1 MEVIY
6 GGLPAWAFWA
16 ACGVTLVAGFVKGAI
31 GFAMPLIM
39 MSAFGSIMPPTT
51 ALAGLILA
59 TLTTNIHQTFRFGWR
74 AAADSAWQYRRMI
87 VTTVAGIVITAPFA
101 TMLPQQVLLGL
112 LGFPIAAFALIQLSG
127 RSLALRLEHRRR
139 AEYMTGMIGGLYGGV
154 SGIWGPPIVVYLL
167 SIGAA
172 KAESVRVQ
180 GVLFLIGSVVLLG
193 AHLNSGVLNAQTLPF
208 SAALIVPAALGM
220 AIGFRLQDRLD
231 PVVFRRWTLILLA
244 ITALNLLRKA
254 IFG

>member
-1 MEVIY
+1 MDLIY

-39 MSAFGSIMPPTT
+39 MSAFGSFMPPTT
-51 ALAGLILA
+51 ALAGLVLA
-59 TLTTNIHQTFRFGWR
+59 TLTTNIHQTLRDGPR
-74 AAADSAWQYRRMI
+74 AAVDSAWTYRRVI
-87 VTTVAGIVITAPFA
+87 VTTIIGILVTAPFA
-101 TMLPQQVLLGL
+101 VMLPQRLLLGL
-112 LGFPIAAFALIQLSG
+112 LGVPIAAFALVQLAG
-127 RSLALRLEHRRR
+127 RSLAVRLEHRSR
-139 AEYMTGMIGGLYGGV
+139 AEYMTGLIGGLYGGV
-154 SGIWGPPIVVYLL
+154 SGIWGPPMVIYLL
-167 SIGAA
+167 SIGAG
-172 KAESVRVQ
+172 KAESVRAQ
-180 GVLFLIGSVVLLG
+180 GVLFLIGSIVLLG

-220 AIGFRLQDRLD
+220 MAGFRMQDRLD
-231 PVVFRRWTLILLA
+231 PVAFRRWTLILLA